1 MSLKSSLFLV
11 FITICQYNLIAQEK
25 DWLQVEIEKII
36 RFDSELD
43 YRQVPGFIVGVID
56 GDSTYIY
63 SFGKYKT
70 EKKSRQITKEDIF
83 EIGSI
88 TKLYTSFLIQQL
100 AKKGLCN
107 LDDPANT
114 YIPEPYKN
122 PRLAHVT
129 IHALINHQSG
139 LPLRPERFGSK
150 EKDSQNPYMYY
161 TEKDLLEYYR
171 DYIPE
176 KEGFVYSHTNY
187 ALLEIIIQEITGLNF
202 DDVFHE
208 YITKPLNL
216 EHTFIEFPEQKVNYI
231 APGYDKSVTAVNPW
245 IYSSFRASE
254 GVKTNMNDALMFLR
268 NLLTESQP
276 EVTEDSNNPGLPTGS
291 TFNDYLH
298 MEDGW
303 HILYIKD
310 KKMGIHTGRTSGHSG
325 FMGMLKDSRT
335 AVIILSNSWIGTG
348 DLGLQILRMINNNW
362 KF

>member
-1 MSLKSSLFLV
+1 MLLRSILFFV
-11 FITICQYNLIAQEK
+11 FITASHHVLFAQEQ
-25 DWLQVEIEKII
+25 DWLKIEIEKII

-63 SFGKYKT
+63 SFGKYKN
-70 EKKSRQITKEDIF
+70 EKKSRTITKEDIF

-88 TKLYTSFLIQQL
+88 SKLYTSFLVHQL
-100 AKKGLCN
+100 AEKGLCN
-107 LDDPANT
+107 LNEPANL
-114 YIPEPYKN
+114 YIPDPYKN
-122 PRLAHVT
+122 PRLEHVT
-129 IHALINHQSG
+129 LYALINHQSG

-187 ALLEIIIQEITGLNF
+187 ALLEVIIQEITGSNF

-208 YITKPLNL
+208 NITKPLHL
-216 EHTFIEFPEQKVNYI
+216 DHTFIDFPEQKVNYI
-231 APGYDKSVTAVNPW
+231 APGYDRSVSAVNPW
-245 IYSSFRASE
+245 IYASFRASE
-254 GVKTNMNDALMFLR
+254 GVKTNMNDALKFLR
-268 NLLTESQP
+268 HVMDESQQD
-276 EVTEDSNNPGLPTGS
+276 VNKNTDNKSWSAGT

-298 MEDGW
+298 MENGW

-325 FMGMLKDSRT
+325 FMGMLKDSKT
-335 AVIILSNSWIGTG
+335 AVVILSNSWIGTG